1 MELVYILLLE
11 SRFCGFNSRLAYLI
25 AYSIQRRGL
34 ESPATPT
41 IGTSLEYGIWRLKL
55 YNICA
60 EIFTEFK
67 MILLKYNKKSF
78 KMTASQ
84 GWLLRHLTSTSMD
97 RGHVFWNMMLMVQ
110 VHPGQFNIGIV
121 VEQLPND
128 KTSHSVFPIYIFF

>member
-1 MELVYILLLE
+1 M
-11 SRFCGFNSRLAYLI
+11 
-25 AYSIQRRGL
+25 
-34 ESPATPT
+34 T
-41 IGTSLEYGIWRLKL
+41 IKIIL

-67 MILLKYNKKSF
+67 LF

-84 GWLLRHLTSTSMD
+84 GWLLRHLTSTSMG

-121 VEQLPND
+121 VE
-128 KTSHSVFPIYIFF
+128 